1 MCKTW
6 YLCTISKCSL
16 DTEFSFWTH
25 PSLFP
30 SHASLVGGT
39 TYCIHGRLWSALTIP
54 VCPQMKRVGLLSAV
68 EFVVLPFHIAWMI
81 LWKLYPSSL
90 KTPSTAGVCCLNDK
104 LVINFFNGDICSIKE
119 RNHGTQWGYDV
130 TLRQAPSLFLFKL
143 FRLFS
148 LDC

>member
-1 MCKTW
+1 MCKTL

-30 SHASLVGGT
+30 LQASLVWGILYG
-39 TYCIHGRLWSALTIP
+39 IHGSLWSALAVP
-54 VCPQMKRVGLLSAV
+54 VCPQMKGVGLLSAV

-81 LWKLYPSSL
+81 LWKLYPSSW

-104 LVINFFNGDICSIKE
+104 LVINFFSGNICPIKE
-119 RNHGTQWGYDV
+119 WNHGMQWGYEV
-130 TLRQAPSLFLFKL
+130 TLR
-143 FRLFS
+143 
-148 LDC
+148 